1 MKRILN
7 YLKPRWR
14 KVIADLWDSKTR
26 TILVVSSI
34 AVGVF
39 AIGAIISAYVIMSED
54 IDHSYISTNPA
65 NIVIATDSF
74 NENLLPSI
82 ERVPGVAEADG
93 RFASTIRASKDGQE
107 WQSLELIAH
116 EDFNDAIVSQIETR
130 NSTLNLQED
139 EVLVSY
145 DTLKDPGFRVGDS
158 LIAQFEDNPPREYT
172 VIGLIKDQ
180 SEAGN
185 FASLPRAYLTTD
197 QIDKLGLPQTYNR
210 LYVTVSENKG
220 DRDEIEIIADEI
232 ETKIQ
237 KSGMPVFNTTLVE
250 TDEHPMGSVVLAMLG
265 VLGALGVLVMLLSSS
280 LIFNTLNAL
289 LSQHLRQIGVMK
301 LIGGR
306 SAQISIM
313 YILLIIAYGLI
324 ALIVSVPTGALAG
337 YGLSAFIADFMS
349 ANLQGFRIVPQ
360 AILVQTVIAFAVPLA
375 AGFFPV
381 NHGSKIK
388 VRRALS
394 NVSGG
399 DQVSSASFLD
409 NIGKW
414 IQWISRPILLS
425 IRNTFR
431 RKGRLALTMFT
442 LTIAGAIFIAVY
454 NVQFSLEKFMG
465 EIGQHFMA
473 DITLTFDQP
482 YRIEKVEQSVM
493 QVPGV
498 TDLEAW
504 LASGADVVDAQD
516 KVESNITLIAP
527 PADSELVK
535 PSVIAGRWM
544 EPGDEDVVVLA
555 DTIWEDFPDLQT
567 GDTLRLK
574 IGGERAKEYTV
585 IGFFRFIGMVGVHI
599 GYTDL
604 DTMAEILN
612 LPNQS
617 FSYRLVGEETSLEY
631 QRQLSNSLDAYLRAQ
646 GYKISNVEAGLV
658 TQEENSQAINILI
671 MFLLIM
677 AILTAFVGS
686 IGLTGTMGM
695 NVLERTREIGVMRAI
710 GATDFEIIKTVV
722 IEGAM
727 IGVISWLFA
736 IFLSLPISYGLL
748 YIIANALLNAGLPL
762 EITVNGYVIWL
773 AVVMALSVVAS
784 ILPARNAARLTIR
797 EVLAYE

>member
-1 MKRILN
+1 M
-7 YLKPRWR
+7 
-14 KVIADLWDSKTR
+14 
-26 TILVVSSI
+26 
-34 AVGVF
+34 
-39 AIGAIISAYVIMSED
+39 
-54 IDHSYISTNPA
+54 
-65 NIVIATDSF
+65 
-74 NENLLPSI
+74 
-82 ERVPGVAEADG
+82 
-93 RFASTIRASKDGQE
+93 
-107 WQSLELIAH
+107 
-116 EDFNDAIVSQIETR
+116 
-130 NSTLNLQED
+130 
-139 EVLVSY
+139 
-145 DTLKDPGFRVGDS
+145 
-158 LIAQFEDNPPREYT
+158 
-172 VIGLIKDQ
+172 
-180 SEAGN
+180 
-185 FASLPRAYLTTD
+185 
-197 QIDKLGLPQTYNR
+197 
-210 LYVTVSENKG
+210 
-220 DRDEIEIIADEI
+220 
-232 ETKIQ
+232 
-237 KSGMPVFNTTLVE
+237 
-250 TDEHPMGSVVLAMLG
+250 
-265 VLGALGVLVMLLSSS
+265 
-280 LIFNTLNAL
+280 
-289 LSQHLRQIGVMK
+289 
-301 LIGGR
+301 
-306 SAQISIM
+306 
-313 YILLIIAYGLI
+313 
-324 ALIVSVPTGALAG
+324 
-337 YGLSAFIADFMS
+337 
-349 ANLQGFRIVPQ
+349 
-360 AILVQTVIAFAVPLA
+360 
-375 AGFFPV
+375 
-381 NHGSKIK
+381 
-388 VRRALS
+388 RRALS
-394 NVSGG
+394 NAGGG

-409 NIGKW
+409 SISKW

-442 LTIAGAIFIAVY
+442 LTVAGSIFIAVY
-454 NVQFSLEKFMG
+454 NVQFSLEQFMG
-465 EIGQHFMA
+465 QIGQHFMA

-498 TDLEAW
+498 TEMEAW
-504 LASGADVVDAQD
+504 LASGAEVVDADD
-516 KVESNITLIAP
+516 KVEANITLLAP
-527 PADSELVK
+527 PAESELVE
-535 PSVIAGRWM
+535 PTIIQGRWM

-555 DTIWEDFPDLQT
+555 DTVWEDFPDLQA

-574 IGGERAKEYTV
+574 IGGERAKAYTV
-585 IGFFRFIGMVGVHI
+585 IGFFRFIGVVGVHI

-631 QRQLSNSLDAYLRAQ
+631 QRQLSNSVDAYLRAQ

-727 IGVISWLFA
+727 IGFISWLFA

-762 EITVNGYVIWL
+762 EIKANGYVIWL
-773 AVVMALSVVAS
+773 GVVLALSVVAS